1 MNYKQT
7 YNLDDIYIVP
17 SHVTY
22 IDSRSECNPR
32 DGDPQDGALLPIFI
46 APMCTIINEY
56 NIEYFNKDF
65 YTIVPRT
72 VEYHVRERLLKEGW
86 WVAMG
91 LKEAQSLY
99 EEYLKSG
106 EIPIIRI
113 HVCIDQANGHMNSL
127 VKLCNNLKGLLGDK
141 IKIMIGNI
149 ANPSTLCAYGNSV
162 DYVRI
167 GIGSGNVGTT
177 TTQTGIHYP
186 MASLISECRKVIDQF
201 EHKPKIIADGGFNNI
216 SQIIKAL
223 ALGADYCMIGRIAA
237 SFEEACGEVINST
250 SISHQKMRWYYGMS
264 TEEAQKL
271 IHKASKFHDEPL
283 TLKHSEGRGTYVKVN
298 TNIKTW
304 VEDFESALRSTMSYT
319 NSKDLKSFIGKCEIV
334 LNK

>member
-1 MNYKQT
+1 MNYKIT

-32 DGDPQDGALLPIFI
+32 DGDPQDGARLPIFI

-106 EIPIIRI
+106 EIPIVRI
-113 HVCIDQANGHMNSL
+113 HVCIDQANGHMNTL

-167 GIGSGNVGTT
+167 GIGSGNVCTT

-186 MASLISECRKVIDQF
+186 MASLISECRRVIDQF

-223 ALGADYCMIGRIAA
+223 ALGADYCMIGKIAA
-237 SFEEACGEVINST
+237 SFEEACGTTVDGDGVYRLY
-250 SISHQKMRWYYGMS
+250 HGMS
-264 TEEAQKL
+264 TTDAQEL
-271 IHKASKFHDEPL
+271 IHRASKFHDSPCV
-283 TLKHSEGRGTYVKVN
+283 LKHSEGRSTYVKVT
-298 TNIKTW
+298 TNIKDW
-304 VEDFESALRSTMSYT
+304 VENFESALRSTMSYT
-319 NSKDLKSFIGKCEIV
+319 NSKTLKSFIGKCEIV
-334 LNK
+334 INQSHE